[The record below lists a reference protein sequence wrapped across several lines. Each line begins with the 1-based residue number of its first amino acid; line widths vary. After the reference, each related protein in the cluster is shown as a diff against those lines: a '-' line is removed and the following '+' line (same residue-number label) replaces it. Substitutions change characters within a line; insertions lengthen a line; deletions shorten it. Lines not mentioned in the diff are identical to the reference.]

1 MDLDYQKNA
10 EVFAAVVDGIP
21 RLVELIATLPPEKY
35 RVALLAAQQSYLQ
48 TARTLGYQES
58 QAQQWATIIISMVEN
73 ELWRKSIS
81 GLNSVKPKKAA
92 S

>member
-1 MDLDYQKNA
+1 MDLDHQKNA